1 MPTIITEASCT
12 VTATT
17 HLAQLQSAFQSYL
30 IDSEKG
36 AAFTAS
42 VVDDPKLGT
51 KKRLGIYFDA
61 YRYRIIEALAAAYP
75 KLNLLVGDD
84 LFEQI
89 ARVYIADYPSTYQ
102 NIRWY
107 GSHMRSH
114 LLSFLPQHPIAAEMA
129 AFEWAI
135 SLAFDAEDTPELK
148 LQDLAE
154 VPPQDWIGL
163 SFKFQPAMQVIR
175 LRWNVVPV
183 WNALNMEETPPAL
196 KQESS
201 YTSWLIWR
209 KYLNP
214 QFRSMSEME
223 VIALNIAKSGATFAE
238 VCTSLESEFSDEQ
251 AMVTAAQFLAGW
263 LEEGLIYKSIVVD
276 ASIEI

>member
-1 MPTIITEASCT
+1 MT
-12 VTATT
+12 TAT

-36 AAFTAS
+36 VAFTAC
-42 VVDDPKLGT
+42 VVDDPKVGA
-51 KKRLGIYFDA
+51 KKRLNIYFDA

-75 KLNLLVGDD
+75 KLKLLVGDD

-89 ARVYIADYPSTYQ
+89 ARTYIADHPSTYQ

-114 LLSFLPQHPIAAEMA
+114 LLGFLPEHPIAAEMA

-135 SLAFDAEDTPELK
+135 SLAFDAEDVPELK
-148 LQDLAE
+148 LQDLVE
-154 VPPQDWIGL
+154 VPPQDWVGL
-163 SFKFQPAMQVIR
+163 SFTFQPAIQVIR
-175 LRWNVVPV
+175 LRWNVIPI

-196 KQESS
+196 KQDSC

-209 KYLNP
+209 KDLNP
-214 QFRSMSEME
+214 QFRSLSEME
-223 VIALNIAKSGATFAE
+223 VIALNMAKSAATFAE
-238 VCTSLESEFSDEQ
+238 VCTSLEGEVSGEK
-251 AMVTAAQFLAGW
+251 AMATAAQFLAGW
-263 LEEGLIYKSIVVD
+263 LEEGMISKSIV
-276 ASIEI
+276 ANA

>member
-1 MPTIITEASCT
+1 MTEI
-12 VTATT
+12 T

-30 IDSEKG
+30 IDSEGG
-36 AAFTAS
+36 AVFIAS
-42 VVDDPKLGT
+42 VVDDPKLGAE
-51 KKRLGIYFDA
+51 KRLNIYFEA

-75 KLNLLVGDD
+75 KLKLLVGDD

-89 ARVYIADYPSTYQ
+89 ARTYIADYPSTYQ

-114 LLSFLPQHPIAAEMA
+114 LLSFLPQHPIVAEMA

-135 SLAFDAEDTPELK
+135 SLVFDAEDAPELK

-154 VPPQDWIGL
+154 VPPQDWVGL
-163 SFKFQPAMQVIR
+163 SFTFQPAIQVIR

-183 WNALNMEETPPAL
+183 WNALNMKETPPTL
-196 KQESS
+196 NQDNS

-223 VIALNIAKSGATFAE
+223 VIALNMARSAATFAE
-238 VCTSLESEFSDEQ
+238 VCTSLEGEVSGEH
-251 AMVTAAQFLAGW
+251 AMATAAQFLAGW
-263 LEEGLIYKSIVVD
+263 LEEGMISKTIV
-276 ASIEI
+276 ANP